1 MDNSVETLKVL
12 LFLAPG
18 FLGFRLYMIDS
29 DWREIRHL
37 DIIYG
42 SLIFSALGYGCHLML
57 ESWFGLDHLGWFIA
71 ISFGT
76 AVAAA
81 LIWRKYGHGVLHSL
95 LHRLGITNEDNL
107 GDVWQKIFNDPRIYV
122 TQITA
127 YLKNGEAIE
136 CDETKAFDRPGLR
149 DKGIFPYYA
158 HRGGEICF
166 VPNRRRRS
174 PNSDWEEVKDVEAAA
189 DWGLRMVYL
198 NPDELQRLELRIT
211 PVKFDD

>member
-1 MDNSVETLKVL
+1 MDLSVDTLEIL

-18 FLGFRLYMIDS
+18 FLGFRLYMIDA
-29 DWREIRHL
+29 DWRETRHL

-42 SLIFSALGYGCHLML
+42 SLVFSAIGYGCYAVLAIGFNLNHLAWL
-57 ESWFGLDHLGWFIA
+57 IT
-71 ISFGT
+71 ISFPS
-76 AVAAA
+76 AVVAA
-81 LIWRKYGHGVLHSL
+81 LVWKRYGHGSLHGL
-95 LHRLGITNEDNL
+95 LHRLRLTNEDNL

-149 DKGIFPYYA
+149 ANGIFPYYA
-158 HRGGEICF
+158 HRDGEICF
-166 VPNRRRRS
+166 VPNRRKRS
-174 PNSDWEEVKDVEAAA
+174 PDSDWEDVKDVEAAA

-211 PVKFDD
+211 PVKPDE